1 MKWDHG
7 LRNSYRMGAENKFD
21 LKLANS
27 ENLSNFDLSSASSVS
42 MKKGNPLNNR
52 KSSST
57 PSLPEATDCVKTS
70 VASTDQAASVD
81 NLRWNQTGKSLES
94 SNEQQAAEVSV
105 SHSLHLPD
113 LSTINTTSFS
123 LSDLAT
129 ITENLTLSS
138 DDKNISD
145 VSNAGES
152 STLSEE
158 KASNLNEANNKINL
172 NQSSSSISKTL
183 LNTKLEMLDKID
195 MLRNNTNSLLSSG
208 ILSQSN
214 LLSSVKLSL
223 PRTQDASSNTT
234 CNNKTGN
241 INEDSRIKKAFNDFE
256 KYLQMQISE
265 DDTTSNSLNQS
276 QESAN
281 TSIVSNVSSNDSIG
295 TTSLLDTLS
304 LARRD
309 SNLNVNNNNI
319 GNLHCSNNHSGIAG
333 GSMNNVGEITPI
345 SNSSYLR
352 GSGGNSVTSLVKL
365 ALSSSNF
372 NPGLLGSAVQNISNN
387 TSSQSNVANQSLTMS
402 LTSASSDSEQVSL
415 EDFLE
420 SCRPPALLGESDDF
434 DDLEDETVDDENEDE
449 YEEVGNTLLQ
459 VMVSRNLLSF
469 MDEEGIEN
477 RLISAGKR
485 KSWDD
490 EYVLKRSFSA
500 LIPAF
505 DPRPGRTNVNQTSDI
520 EIPSPGSDCSDQNS
534 KQAANQQISLHLVLK
549 GPNMNGIN
557 DMEIPLVNNDWTIFR
572 AVQDLIQMTN
582 MPKQDKLKKIWEPT
596 FTIIYR
602 EAKRDQSNALD
613 EGRSTPII
621 SVASEGSTLSPS
633 SPVQMPATPTNNVQC
648 TVEDVLQLL
657 GQINSIDQSI
667 NSALEPDSPQIP
679 HDLYISKKITNKLLQ
694 QIQDPLVLA
703 SSSLPMWCEDYNQ
716 SCPFLFSFETRQVYF
731 NFTAFGASRSIVCLQ
746 SQKDVTLERQRAP
759 GLSPRHSDQHEFRV
773 GRLKHERV
781 KVPRTRDLLSWAMQV
796 MKFHCNRKS
805 VLEIE
810 FQNEE
815 GTGMSEFV
823 S

>member
-27 ENLSNFDLSSASSVS
+27 DNLSNFELSATSSMS
-42 MKKGNPLNNR
+42 MKKGNTLNNR

-57 PSLPEATDCVKTS
+57 PSLPEATDGGVKTS

-94 SNEQQAAEVSV
+94 SNEQQTAEVSV

-129 ITENLTLSS
+129 ITENLTLCSE
-138 DDKNISD
+138 DKNSTSEA
-145 VSNAGES
+145 VPAGEP
-152 STLSEE
+152 STVGEE
-158 KASNLNEANNKINL
+158 KALNLNEANNKINL
-172 NQSSSSISKTL
+172 TQSSSSISKTL

-223 PRTQDASSNTT
+223 PRTQDASSNT
-234 CNNKTGN
+234 CSNNNKTAN
-241 INEDSRIKKAFNDFE
+241 MSEDSRIKKAFNDFE

-265 DDTTSNSLNQS
+265 DEPSSNSLNQN

-281 TSIVSNVSSNDSIG
+281 TSIVSNISSNDSIG
-295 TTSLLDTLS
+295 ATSLMETLS

-309 SNLNVNNNNI
+309 SNSNSNLNNNNI
-319 GNLHCSNNHSGIAG
+319 GNLQNPQTTGIAG
-333 GSMNNVGEITPI
+333 GSMNNVGEIAPL
-345 SNSSYLR
+345 SNSNYLR
-352 GSGGNSVTSLVKL
+352 SQGSSVTSLVKL

-372 NPGLLGSAVQNISNN
+372 HPGLLQNVGN
-387 TSSQSNVANQSLTMS
+387 TASSQTNATNQSLTMS

-520 EIPSPGSDCSDQNS
+520 EIPSPGSDCSNEAL
-534 KQAANQQISLHLVLK
+534 KQVSNQQISLQLVLK
-549 GPNMNGIN
+549 GPNINGIN
-557 DMEIPLVNNDWTIFR
+557 DIEIPLVNNEWTIFK

-582 MPKQDKLKKIWEPT
+582 MSKQDKLKKVWEPT
-596 FTIIYR
+596 FTIMYTS
-602 EAKRDQSNALD
+602 KKDQSSNAID

-621 SVASEGSTLSPS
+621 SIASEGSTLSPS
-633 SPVQMPATPTNNVQC
+633 SPMQMPSTPLALQC
-648 TVEDVLQLL
+648 SVEDVLQLL
-657 GQINSIDQSI
+657 GQINSIDQSLV
-667 NSALEPDSPQIP
+667 SSELDAPPQS

-703 SSSLPMWCEDYNQ
+703 SASLPTWCEDYNQ

-746 SQKDVTLERQRAP
+746 SQKDVSHERQRAP

-781 KVPRTRDLLSWAMQV
+781 KVPRTRDLLLWAIQV
-796 MKFHCNRKS
+796 MKYHCNRKS

-810 FQNEE
+810 FVNEE
-815 GTGMSEFV
+815 GTGMLIIMTIS
-823 S
+823 